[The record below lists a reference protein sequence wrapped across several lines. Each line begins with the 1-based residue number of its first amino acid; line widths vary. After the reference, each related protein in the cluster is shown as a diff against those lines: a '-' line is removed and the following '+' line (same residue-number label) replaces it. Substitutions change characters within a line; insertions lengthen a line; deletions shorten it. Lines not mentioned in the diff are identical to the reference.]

1 MKNISLLKNYLLYRN
16 RFRKVGNRINGFTL
30 VELLVT
36 IIIGSL
42 IVSSVTALLVDVVRA
57 NQQEKVRIATQQDME
72 QALDFIESD
81 LKKATYVYTGDQ
93 IHDQRKNGNIE
104 TVKKRLDITITNP
117 DNVVLAFWKPE
128 RIPYTSGGGEVPLQ
142 CDDGSGGL
150 NSNLNSSDT
159 TLEECEDLQVERR
172 TYTLVVYLQD
182 TNPSNT
188 WSGNSVIRR
197 YELRKYD
204 NGDTYTSNGE
214 DYLKL
219 SVNEGYVDP
228 VKEADGF
235 RNWPYDQNNNS
246 LVSSNKP
253 VIDGNSSPVL
263 VDFVDDPSNDTGN
276 LPTCLQE
283 PDSNNNDELESG
295 EDTNGNGV
303 RDIYSRTP
311 KVSTSKSF
319 FACVRQSR
327 LDGEFSQGNQDV
339 ILYLRGNPDGR
350 SGFENNSNSFTPL
363 PTLQTQV
370 LLRGVV
376 DKFFDN

>member
-1 MKNISLLKNYLLYRN
+1 MKNVSLLKNYLLDRN
-16 RFRKVGNRINGFTL
+16 HFRKVGNRVNGFTL
-30 VELLVT
+30 VELLIT

-42 IVSSVTALLVDVVRA
+42 IVSSVTGLLVDVVRA
-57 NQQEKVRIATQQDME
+57 NQQEKVRIATQQDIE

-81 LKKATYVYTGDQ
+81 LKNATYVYTGDELRN
-93 IHDQRKNGNIE
+93 DRKGGDIDS
-104 TVKKRLDITITNP
+104 VISQLDITNS
-117 DNVVLAFWKPE
+117 NYKVVLAFWKPE
-128 RIPYTSGGGEVPLQ
+128 RIPYTAEGGNVPLE
-142 CDDGSGGL
+142 CNGSGGL

-188 WSGNSVIRR
+188 WSGKSVIRR

-204 NGDTYTSNGE
+204 NEDTYASNSK

-219 SVNEGYVDP
+219 TVNDGYADP

-235 RNWPYDQNNNS
+235 RNWPYDQNDNS

-253 VIDGNSSPVL
+253 VINGNNSPVL
-263 VDFVDDPSNDTGN
+263 VDFVDAPSNDTGN
-276 LPTCLQE
+276 IPTCL
-283 PDSNNNDELESG
+283 DESG
-295 EDTNGNGV
+295 GTDTNGNGLI
-303 RDIYSRTP
+303 DIYSRTP
-311 KVSTSKSF
+311 AESASKSF

-327 LDGEFSQGNQDV
+327 LDGDVSQGNQDV
-339 ILYLRGNPDGR
+339 VLYLRGNPDGR
-350 SGFENNSNSFTPL
+350 SGYNINYDSDSFTPL
-363 PTLQTQV
+363 PTLSSQV
-370 LLRGVV
+370 LVRGVV